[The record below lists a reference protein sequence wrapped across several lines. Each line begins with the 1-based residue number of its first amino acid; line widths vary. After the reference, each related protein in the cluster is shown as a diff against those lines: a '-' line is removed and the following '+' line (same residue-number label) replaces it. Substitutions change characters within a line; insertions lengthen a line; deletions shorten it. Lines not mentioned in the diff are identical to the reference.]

1 MYKLFIFIF
10 FIIFCNAKVCSKE
23 LIVNEDVYAYEEDN
37 NILVYKEGINTLRI
51 DQSKLL
57 DLNQNK
63 ILFNL
68 DSKIYLM
75 DLTNNEKIFIDYGYN
90 GLFWDNHIVYENN
103 GDENYKC
110 KNIISNDIKNCY
122 KLYKFNLDTMEKS
135 YLSIPGND
143 LFLNDVEENNL
154 IYNSIHLSDLYC
166 NSICSYIGIY
176 NIKTEKYKMLTKY
189 NDININMSGNGFISD
204 DEVIFENY
212 MNLSDCNGTQI
223 FKYSIQSNQLYL
235 LPDADKCFNKELEI
249 IDFNKGYFIFKS
261 KINNYE
267 DNLKYNYIYSV
278 SDLKYIKTNLLNP
291 IAIINQEIIGLNNG
305 VIEYSKIDLQAP
317 YIEIGNVYNYLVGKL
332 DTFKKNIFI
341 EDDLTN
347 REAIKVEVIKEI
359 KLGDTQAE
367 IEACDKFNNCK
378 KELIFVNVIEFDND
392 KPRIYCE
399 DLIYLSK
406 GEVLLINDYGYAYD
420 NIDGVI
426 SLTLES
432 VINYSVKEQTIIISA
447 VDASGNRVYQNITL
461 IIYSNDL
468 LYTYYFIV
476 VVVWIFL
483 VIIIYIFRFKKH
495 I

>member
-1 MYKLFIFIF
+1 
-10 FIIFCNAKVCSKE
+10 
-23 LIVNEDVYAYEEDN
+23 
-37 NILVYKEGINTLRI
+37 
-51 DQSKLL
+51 
-57 DLNQNK
+57 
-63 ILFNL
+63 
-68 DSKIYLM
+68 
-75 DLTNNEKIFIDYGYN
+75 
-90 GLFWDNHIVYENN
+90 
-103 GDENYKC
+103 
-110 KNIISNDIKNCY
+110 
-122 KLYKFNLDTMEKS
+122 MEKS

-305 VIEYSKIDLQAP
+305 VVEYSKIDLQAP

-347 REAIKVEVIKEI
+347 REDIKVEVIKEI

-432 VINYSVKEQTIIISA
+432 VIDYSMKEQTIIISA

-476 VVVWIFL
+476 LAVWIFL